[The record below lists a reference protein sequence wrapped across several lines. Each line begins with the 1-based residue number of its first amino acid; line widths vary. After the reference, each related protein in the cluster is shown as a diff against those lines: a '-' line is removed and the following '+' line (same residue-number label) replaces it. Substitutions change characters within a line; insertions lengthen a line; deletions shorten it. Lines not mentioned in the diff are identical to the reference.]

1 MALTT
6 IDIRNLIE
14 PFQINGI
21 FKGVYPCDLLPKR
34 FSLPAA
40 FIINLSSH
48 KTRGSHWVALYIDR
62 KRVAH
67 YFDSFGFSPQQNNI
81 VTFINKHS
89 KKMHFNKRQIQHV
102 VSNKCGKFSILF
114 ILSKLFNKCFEEI
127 INKFS
132 PNLGVN
138 DIVIENMFKYFNQ
151 LRKNRILKYT

>member
-6 IDIRNLIE
+6 IDIRNMIE

-81 VTFINKHS
+81 ATFIKKHS
-89 KKMHFNKRQIQHV
+89 K
-102 VSNKCGKFSILF
+102 
-114 ILSKLFNKCFEEI
+114 
-127 INKFS
+127 
-132 PNLGVN
+132 
-138 DIVIENMFKYFNQ
+138 
-151 LRKNRILKYT
+151 